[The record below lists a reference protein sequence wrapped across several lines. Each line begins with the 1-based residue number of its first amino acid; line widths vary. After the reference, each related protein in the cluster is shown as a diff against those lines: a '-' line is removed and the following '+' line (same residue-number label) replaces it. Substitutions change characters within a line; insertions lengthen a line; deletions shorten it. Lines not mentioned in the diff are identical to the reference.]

1 MELQAWHG
9 ISPCVTLPQGS
20 LSGWTPVCSLSAQQA
35 VCGTACRVSIQRS
48 QTGALQWGGLYRF
61 RITAH
66 NSVGSSRPGPAS
78 RVIGLPLHPRE
89 WPVHR
94 VLATGR
100 QHTKT
105 RSTTADDAT
114 SVGPGALRRLLR
126 RVLPGSCS
134 PLTLPGKESKGSA
147 TTTNTNTNGHVA
159 IVAPPTSTVASSAI
173 TEAAIADDL
182 DDDIIAHRAT
192 LPGVSHVTLLHG
204 PPTTASAVHGTS
216 MSSTAQALARHPA
229 VTTACANG
237 IFWLPCRSQVVGA
250 GPVDPVAL
258 LAAAVAAQL
267 RQRAANDALLP
278 AAARYGPCAA
288 VAAASTAAATATT
301 TSDDSSV
308 DAGSTSS
315 VSDGEDD
322 ALPLPLRRKAVAAGA
337 PEEDEVTMAARSLL
351 RRLLQQRRAADRQS
365 HILII
370 AEGVHDE
377 ALAQRLVA
385 ATAPEHTSTAW
396 GVRLLLLS
404 QQQHVLSTLPLSRMV
419 SLALPLPT
427 AGIQGIIHHRATSAW
442 RVLTSRAAPGGEVRG
457 DPGAPAG
464 ALHALALACFGQPQV
479 AVALAGAV
487 AVAGCTMTERSD
499 TDAGDAEV
507 PAGSWAAA
515 EAAINA
521 MGFPRTPTEA
531 LSRALALAEM
541 SLTSTALAMAGGPAV
556 AQCWRDLA
564 GVLPAGRRISSLE
577 LWAVWQHHAGVA
589 SLCDAQRIAAC
600 LWATGLL
607 EVDGACSGCF
617 WVTHEVEARL
627 LAVHGWQQ
635 GSGDRLEPSWAA
647 SEVARRHARI
657 VQALIKLACS
667 GVDDALDG
675 TAVSQVQCVS
685 VCVCSPVTVDW
696 WTSHKHLVPVTSCT
710 DWQTLTLRAAFKMLC
725 CTTRCRPVACMMLAM
740 A

>member
-1 MELQAWHG
+1 MSGYSTSTATSLGGDWRPSVALGWNAPEVLHGAAATSYSVELQAWHG
-9 ISPCVTLPQGS
+9 ISPCVASPRGS
-20 LSGWTPVCSLSAQQA
+20 LSGWTPICSLSAQQA
-35 VCGTACRVSIQRS
+35 VCGTACGVSIQRS

-66 NSVGSSRPGPAS
+66 NSVGSSPPGPAS

-89 WPVHR
+89 WPVPR

-134 PLTLPGKESKGSA
+134 PLTLPGNKGSTTA
-147 TTTNTNTNGHVA
+147 TTSSSTHSNTNTNGHVA

-173 TEAAIADDL
+173 TEAAIAEDL

-229 VTTACANG
+229 VATACANG
-237 IFWLPCRSQVVGA
+237 VFWLPCRSQVVGA
-250 GPVDPVAL
+250 APIDPVAL

-267 RQRAANDALLP
+267 RQRAAHDALLP

-288 VAAASTAAATATT
+288 VAAACTATATATT
-301 TSDDSSV
+301 ASDDGSV
-308 DAGSTSS
+308 DARSTNSA
-315 VSDGEDD
+315 SDGEDD
-322 ALPLPLRRKAVAAGA
+322 ALPLPLPVRRKPVAAGA
-337 PEEDEVTMAARSLL
+337 SEDDEVTLAARSLL
-351 RRLLQQRRAADRQS
+351 RRLLQQRRAANRQS
-365 HILII
+365 HILVI
-370 AEGVHDE
+370 AEGVDDE

-396 GVRLLLLS
+396 GIRLLLLS

-427 AGIQGIIHHRATSAW
+427 AGIQGIIHRRATSAW

-499 TDAGDAEV
+499 VGAGDAEV

-515 EAAINA
+515 EAAISA

-577 LWAVWQHHAGVA
+577 LWAVWQHHAGVT

-635 GSGDRLEPSWAA
+635 GSGDRLEPAWAA
-647 SEVARRHARI
+647 AEVARRHARI

-667 GVDDALDG
+667 GVDDALDC
-675 TAVSQVQCVS
+675 TAVSQVQ
-685 VCVCSPVTVDW
+685 VCVCARSPVIVD
-696 WTSHKHLVPVTSCT
+696 
-710 DWQTLTLRAAFKMLC
+710 
-725 CTTRCRPVACMMLAM
+725 
-740 A
+740 